1 MEPIEKQT
9 EQPKRDGDSFIS
21 ECHLFVDE
29 RRSLFDK
36 PKRNQIATDEN
47 ELLDDLKTGL

>member
-9 EQPKRDGDSFIS
+9 EKPKRDSFIS

-36 PKRNQIATDEN
+36 PKRDQIAPDEN